1 MSYALEAMPYALSMG
16 YALYWYLIRSA
27 LLLKYHSSAFCDAY
41 KAIGIARRV
50 VLAVSY
56 LGSGFVF
63 GHRVRQVRGLE
74 THSRSNVLL
83 P

>member
-1 MSYALEAMPYALSMG
+1 MG
-16 YALYWYLIRSA
+16 YALYLIRSA

-74 THSRSNVLL
+74 THRSNVLL